1 MTWRPQKHREV
12 VGGRTVNTLDVTD
25 KFLVFATRSLNFG
38 HNPPDIRA
46 SLVEAG
52 CSQEEADEV
61 IERAAAGI
69 TQRREADKKA
79 TQLAGL
85 CILAFGLVMLA
96 LAYYAGSGHVPNGRY
111 GRLLMGYIVG
121 GGASLVGLWMLVK

>member
-1 MTWRPQKHREV
+1 M
-12 VGGRTVNTLDVTD
+12 NTLDVND

-52 CSQEEADEV
+52 CPQEEADEV

-69 TQRREADKKA
+69 TQRRETDRKS

-85 CILAFGLVMLA
+85 CILGFGLVMLA
-96 LAYYAGSGHVPNGRY
+96 WAYYAGSGHVPNGRY